1 MNEKSQQPSIARDQL
16 KMILKDQREAFEK
29 KHLGIEREELTRVG
43 KYLRLP
49 YVIVFSGLRRVGKST
64 LLAQIAHK
72 FYPRGYY
79 FVNFEDERMLNFS
92 ATDFDLLHEVL
103 VELFT
108 EQEVFFFDEIQNVPG
123 WERFV
128 RRMVDKG
135 YKLYLTGSNASL
147 FSQELGTKLTGR
159 YLPIELLPFSF
170 REFLAFKE
178 TPLPKTQ
185 ILTPIE
191 RGRLKRHFN
200 QYLSKGGI
208 PDALKYPDSLWP
220 KVLYEDV
227 IFRDVAARYQITE
240 VRALKELSFYLISNV
255 SRLISYNKVKE
266 LLKLG
271 SVNTVKNYVDYLET
285 AWLFLVVNRYSYS
298 VKTQQIAPKK
308 IYGIDTG
315 MVREVGFSFSENR
328 GILLENLVYLS
339 LRRSTKECYY
349 FKCANNLEVDFY
361 LPEKR
366 LLIQVAQNLE
376 GKKTKEREME
386 GLKRAAEELKIKKGF
401 ILTDDEKG
409 IIKKE
414 GLVITIKPIYEWLL
428 ETQ

>member
-1 MNEKSQQPSIARDQL
+1 MNEKNQQPSIARNQL
-16 KMILKDQREAFEK
+16 KMILKDQRKDFEK
-29 KHLGIEREELTRVG
+29 KDLGIEREELTRVS

-64 LLAQIAHK
+64 LLAQIARK
-72 FYPRGYY
+72 FYPGGYY
-79 FVNFEDERMLNFS
+79 FVNFEDERLLNFS
-92 ATDFDLLHEVL
+92 AADFDLLHEVL
-103 VELFT
+103 VELFA
-108 EQEVFFFDEIQNVPG
+108 EQDIFFFDEIQNVPG

-191 RGRLKRHFN
+191 RGRLKRNFN

-208 PDALKYPDSLWP
+208 PDALKYPDSSWP

-315 MVREVGFSFSENR
+315 MVRGVGFSFSENR

-349 FKCANNLEVDFY
+349 YKCANNLEVDFY

-376 GKKTKEREME
+376 DKKTKEREME

-409 IIKKE
+409 AIKKG
-414 GLVITIKPIYEWLL
+414 GLIITIKPIYEWLL
-428 ETQ
+428 ET

>member
-1 MNEKSQQPSIARDQL
+1 MNEKNQQPSIARNQL
-16 KMILKDQREAFEK
+16 KMILKDQRKDFEK
-29 KHLGIEREELTRVG
+29 KDLGIEREELTRVS

-64 LLAQIAHK
+64 LLAQIARK
-72 FYPRGYY
+72 FYPGGYY
-79 FVNFEDERMLNFS
+79 FVNFEDERLLNFS
-92 ATDFDLLHEVL
+92 AADFDLLHEVL
-103 VELFT
+103 VELFA
-108 EQEVFFFDEIQNVPG
+108 EQDIFFFDEIQNVPG

-191 RGRLKRHFN
+191 RGRLKRNFN

-208 PDALKYPDSLWP
+208 PDALKYPDSSWP

-227 IFRDVAARYQITE
+227 IFRDVAARYRITE

-271 SVNTVKNYVDYLET
+271 SVNTVKNYVDYL
-285 AWLFLVVNRYSYS
+285 
-298 VKTQQIAPKK
+298 
-308 IYGIDTG
+308 
-315 MVREVGFSFSENR
+315 
-328 GILLENLVYLS
+328 
-339 LRRSTKECYY
+339 
-349 FKCANNLEVDFY
+349 
-361 LPEKR
+361 
-366 LLIQVAQNLE
+366 
-376 GKKTKEREME
+376 
-386 GLKRAAEELKIKKGF
+386 
-401 ILTDDEKG
+401 
-409 IIKKE
+409 
-414 GLVITIKPIYEWLL
+414 
-428 ETQ
+428 